1 MPLKIKIE
9 DTPTITSRGGE
20 INILISP
27 GTVGSNHLVM
37 GYSQLNINERVTPH
51 IHDYSEEA
59 FFVLEGQGRIHFAQT
74 SSRESH
80 TSSRACEGSHEFS
93 TMPQLGDR
101 DDVKSEQ
108 PCAED
113 DFIDFKQGDAV
124 LVPKGKAHW
133 IENTGS
139 QIMKVIF
146 AVSPLAPTPGAG
158 HREVEL
164 NQKEYV

>member
-1 MPLKIKIE
+1 MPLKMKID

-37 GYSQLNINERVTPH
+37 GYSQLNVNERVTPH

-59 FFVLEGQGRIHFAQT
+59 FFVLQGQGRIF
-74 SSRESH
+74 
-80 TSSRACEGSHEFS
+80 F
-93 TMPQLGDR
+93 
-101 DDVKSEQ
+101 
-108 PCAED
+108 AED
-113 DFIDFKQGDAV
+113 DFIDFNQGDAV
-124 LVPKGKAHW
+124 LVPKGKTHW

-139 QIMKVIF
+139 EPMKVIF